1 MAKALSVSARLDAA
15 NSTIAQLEADA
26 LARAHDM
33 HAMRTRISVLEG
45 ELALRPRPSAPTLAR
60 LNYLAQRAV
69 PKEPSDFALRCA
81 AAKALAMA
89 GGKAVRV

>member
-1 MAKALSVSARLDAA
+1 MSLATLKSMTKAELIQIISDRNDETQAQRL
-15 NSTIAQLEADA
+15 
-26 LARAHDM
+26 
-33 HAMRTRISVLEG
+33 RISILEG